1 MKTETSL
8 LFILPLILATT
19 QDNMSIWLNTI
30 GNNVLSIAI
39 CDRCHMKRP
48 YTDMRPDGNIPAL
61 RVCSDACSDQF
72 DPYRL
77 PARQPEKISIR
88 FPRPDEDI
96 AESHDAITTD
106 PNIVNT
112 PNDVTQGTEGE
123 WGIAPETS
131 QNPLDGNLDNLSP

>member
-1 MKTETSL
+1 
-8 LFILPLILATT
+8 
-19 QDNMSIWLNTI
+19 
-30 GNNVLSIAI
+30 
-39 CDRCHMKRP
+39 MKRP
-48 YTDMRPDGNIPAL
+48 YSDMRADGNIPAIK
-61 RVCSDACSDQF
+61 VCSESCSDQF

-88 FPRPDEDI
+88 FPRPDENV